1 MPIVNQELNIH
12 QNIYEKLTH
21 FRKINK
27 IPNIIFHG
35 PCGCGKSTI
44 VERFIREIYDNDKD
58 KYKNYVMMVN
68 CAHGKGIKF
77 IREELKFFS
86 RSSIPINSNNTLF
99 KSVVLQNADKLTSDA
114 QSALRRCIELSCHT
128 TRYFIVVE
136 DKYQLLKPILSRF
149 CEIYVSYPMIDN
161 RMVNLHKYNIKSN
174 EHITKMKSERRIWL
188 NKTLVAL
195 NKKASPSDIEKT
207 SVKMYE
213 KGYSALDI
221 VEYINTSS
229 IASSRK
235 FELLA
240 SIQKIKK
247 EFRNEKLLMFFILHF
262 MYNDPSFSL
271 ENITFI

>member
-1 MPIVNQELNIH
+1 MPIVNQELKIH
-12 QNIYEKLTH
+12 QNIHEKLTH

-44 VERFIREIYDNDKD
+44 VEKFIREIYDNDKD

-161 RMVNLHKYNIKSN
+161 RMVNLHKYNIKTN
-174 EHITKMKSERRIWL
+174 EHLTKMKSERKVWL

-195 NKKASPSDIEKT
+195 NKKASPNEIEKV

-221 VEYINTSS
+221 VEYVNNSS
-229 IASSRK
+229 IASTRK

-240 SIQKIKK
+240 SIQKIKE

>member
-12 QNIYEKLTH
+12 QKIYEKLTH

-161 RMVNLHKYNIKSN
+161 RMVNLHKYNIKTN
-174 EHITKMKSERRIWL
+174 EHLTKMRSER
-188 NKTLVAL
+188 K
-195 NKKASPSDIEKT
+195 
-207 SVKMYE
+207 
-213 KGYSALDI
+213 YS
-221 VEYINTSS
+221 
-229 IASSRK
+229 
-235 FELLA
+235 
-240 SIQKIKK
+240 
-247 EFRNEKLLMFFILHF
+247 
-262 MYNDPSFSL
+262 
-271 ENITFI
+271 

>member
-12 QNIYEKLTH
+12 QKIYEKLTH

-161 RMVNLHKYNIKSN
+161 RMVNLHKYNIKTN
-174 EHITKMKSERRIWL
+174 EHLTKMRSERKVWL

>member
-1 MPIVNQELNIH
+1 MPIVNRELNIH

-44 VERFIREIYDNDKD
+44 VERFIREIYDNDKEQ
-58 KYKNYVMMVN
+58 YKNYVMIVN

-77 IREELKFFS
+77 IREDLKFFS

-114 QSALRRCIELSCHT
+114 QSALRRCIEVSCHT

-149 CEIYVSYPMIDN
+149 CEIYVSYPMIDDK
-161 RMVNLHKYNIKSN
+161 MVNLHKYNIETN
-174 EHITKMKSERRIWL
+174 EHINKIKNERKVWL
-188 NKTLVAL
+188 NKTLSTL
-195 NKKASPSDIEKT
+195 NKKTTPADIEKT

-221 VEYINTSS
+221 VDYITGSS
-229 IASSRK
+229 IAYSRK

-247 EFRNEKLLMFFILHF
+247 EFRNEKLLMYFILHF
-262 MYNDPSFSL
+262 MYNDATFSL